1 MPIFGRQVNK
11 TTAILVRKTQVSTTP
26 SHRSVG
32 LQQLTRLEDELQ
44 AVILQAFDNVPDRA
58 YLSVLDDKEG
68 LQYRDIVYT
77 ALMKEQPKIEDILL
91 RQLTSTGSAEAIDLS
106 KMLAEQFKYLFGKA
120 DALTPTQVAQ
130 SFRFD
135 LNSQDALN
143 YARTESGQL
152 ITNMADEQRAVMRQ
166 VVGQTMTAGATRA
179 GTSSALRT
187 ILQDIGTGTEYGRI
201 TATQIG
207 ANCNGLTRQ
216 YEKAVWNRAN
226 DIAEDL
232 ARRGIEGTKAVEEI
246 RKKTDAY
253 AEKLR
258 KARARTIARTEIIR
272 SAEEGRQ
279 QAWEQASKK
288 GLIDKNKATKTWSAS
303 PMDVCPICS
312 KLQGKTVP
320 LMGKFSTGIGEVK
333 TPPAHPN
340 CRCTMRLNTAKEP
353 PKTIGT
359 GTQADPFRLE
369 VDSGPPN
376 IDDFPPLPG
385 SDVVTPTPTSTPKP
399 TPKPRSKPKPPEV
412 KPVEIPVAPAVEA
425 PLPASSGAGQ
435 ALTPS
440 SLDDLRDSVK
450 ELDFD
455 RGIELVDSRP
465 GLQKR
470 IGARQQRPT
479 LAGDQAVDAI
489 EEAGRRVDQR
499 VDEIISESG
508 GRQPKQ
514 IEAQRERAYAQ
525 RNELQQTQ
533 SEVEF
538 PRMKQA
544 LQDSGF
550 EVDDAIIIND
560 SGDLAVFNYEQAQ
573 RIRDD
578 FSNGEFLA
586 TIDLPTS
593 GNFRLRAMT
602 EYRERW
608 LDVGNRR
615 AIFGDNFDGS
625 ASSISRALR
634 DLSRSESTR
643 SAIEKVQDEILE
655 LTREL
660 EEAYTK
666 EVKAIRQALREVR
679 PTLGSKKLKPS
690 AVNRGTSKEVTVAE
704 IESAIDKASV
714 DLPAEWVDNINLERY
729 TVTVSKRGSQNTSRK
744 LIQTSTRSP
753 DTTILHEF
761 THAAEA
767 HTTRLS
773 RANDAFVARQSRNGE
788 EQLVGLKKATGGS
801 YDVSE
806 VAIEDEYG
814 DWYAGRW
821 YGGRDGTAKQE
832 WLSAFHETLPRG
844 MESLFRYDTMLS
856 PFRISG
862 AYRRF
867 VLGTLAL
874 V

>member
-58 YLSVLDDKEG
+58 YLTVLDDKEG

-91 RQLTSTGSAEAIDLS
+91 RQIIATGSAEAIDLS

-166 VVGQTMTAGATRA
+166 VVGQSMTAGATRA

-187 ILQDIGTGTEYGRI
+187 ILQDIATGTEYGRI

-320 LMGKFSTGIGEVK
+320 LMGKFSTGISEVK

-369 VDSGPPN
+369 VDAGPPN

-385 SDVVTPTPTSTPKP
+385 SDVVTPTPTPKP
-399 TPKPRSKPKPPEV
+399 TPKPQPKPKPPEV
-412 KPVEIPVAPAVEA
+412 TPVEIPVAPTVEA
-425 PLPASSGAGQ
+425 PLPATVRTGGQ
-435 ALTPS
+435 LSPES
-440 SLDDLRDSVK
+440 FDDLRPAVD
-450 ELDFD
+450 ELDTGKSIDYVTD
-455 RGIELVDSRP
+455 RPKGKTAFPRQSKPTTLGDNALDALDEAGARVD
-465 GLQKR
+465 KR
-470 IGARQQRPT
+470 INDIIAESGARQPSVIQAERQ
-479 LAGDQAVDAI
+479 LAYTTRTELVNSSSV
-489 EEAGRRVDQR
+489 EEV
-499 VDEIISESG
+499 
-508 GRQPKQ
+508 PK
-514 IEAQRERAYAQ
+514 
-525 RNELQQTQ
+525 L
-533 SEVEF
+533 
-538 PRMKQA
+538 KQA
-544 LQDSGF
+544 IRDMGF
-550 EVDDAIIIND
+550 DIDEAEVVDNA
-560 SGDLAVFNYEQAQ
+560 GDLAVFQYNQGQ
-573 RIRDD
+573 SISKD
-578 FSNGEFLA
+578 FTDGEFLA
-586 TIDLPTS
+586 TRDVTPTIQQRS
-593 GNFRLRAMT
+593 KAREEFRQ
-602 EYRERW
+602 RW

-615 AIFGDNFDGS
+615 AILGDDFDGR
-625 ASSISRALR
+625 ASSVYSALKKA
-634 DLSRSESTR
+634 SQSEATA
-643 SAIEKVQDEILE
+643 SAIKDLEKQMEE
-655 LTREL
+655 LIVEL
-660 EEAYTK
+660 EKAYQI
-666 EVKAIRQALREVR
+666 EINAVRQAVKEAR
-679 PTLGSKKLKPS
+679 PTF
-690 AVNRGTSKEVTVAE
+690 GTAQLRVTSIKGTKGTPQDI
-704 IESAIDKASV
+704 IEESIRRASE
-714 DLPAEWVDNINLERY
+714 DMPAEWVETLTQENYRI
-729 TVTVSKRGSQNTSRK
+729 TVSQRGFHSRYRREIATSGGK
-744 LIQTSTRSP
+744 HTDSTM
-753 DTTILHEF
+753 LHEM

-767 HTTRLS
+767 HTKKLS
-773 RANDAFVARQSRNGE
+773 QANDAFYARASRNGE
-788 EQLVGLKKATGGS
+788 EKLRRLSTVNGGGYS
-801 YDVSE
+801 SSE
-806 VAIEDEYG
+806 IAIEDEFG
-814 DWYAGRW
+814 DWYAGKW
-821 YGGRDGTAKQE
+821 YGGSDNWKQT
-832 WLSAFHETLPRG
+832 WPSGSFETLTRG
-844 MESLFRYDTMLS
+844 MESLFRQDIMTS
-856 PFRISG
+856 PFAVQG

-867 VLGTLAL
+867 LLGVL
-874 V
+874 VMV